1 MHDAGFAHLDIK
13 IDNVFLDIVHTD
25 DPNYLGLSI
34 KIADFGYSQANLH
47 EIGALPAMNYRAPE
61 VYNLPYDGEKADVF
75 ASAFILM
82 AMYSTARLGDKE

>member
-34 KIADFGYSQANLH
+34 KIADFGYS
-47 EIGALPAMNYRAPE
+47 
-61 VYNLPYDGEKADVF
+61 
-75 ASAFILM
+75 
-82 AMYSTARLGDKE
+82 